1 MQEGWLVPAASAT
14 SAKATKY
21 SERYQ
26 APSLAKGLFS
36 TRHLS
41 ELPRSKQCVLCVCV
55 CVFVHCIYVRVLVY
69 VSWCVVCVCM
79 CVCQLCER
87 TYCRKRYL
95 LL

>member
-41 ELPRSKQCVLCVCV
+41 ELPRSKQCVLCVCCMCV
-55 CVFVHCIYVRVLVY
+55 CVRVFVHCIYVRVLVY

-79 CVCQLCER
+79 CVCV
-87 TYCRKRYL
+87 
-95 LL
+95 